1 VLKNPVEWIVAEASR
16 CVYCGFCEPQ
26 CPTLRPGGHRGYGPR
41 GRVNIALLVVKG
53 YRSEEVVKALYTCL
67 LCAACN
73 TACPA
78 RIDIAGVIREA
89 RVLLSS

>member
-1 VLKNPVEWIVAEASR
+1 LADLAGELIAEASK
-16 CVYCGFCEPQ
+16 CVYCGFCEPL

-41 GRVNIALLVVKG
+41 GRVNIALMLVNGYKG
-53 YRSEEVVKALYTCL
+53 SEVYSSLYTCL

-78 RIDIAGVIREA
+78 KIDIVKVVRLA
-89 RVLLSS
+89 RVIISR